1 VIGWWLSSNFPLRAG
16 AVSDRTFLEE
26 ISIRSI
32 GVIEH
37 STLEISPGLTVLT
50 GETGAGK
57 TMILTALNLI
67 LGGKSDSSLVRKGSE
82 RLVASGS
89 FSVPKSLQDSFE
101 EHGLQVEDG
110 QLILT
115 RTVNADGKSK
125 ATSNAISV
133 PSSALAAASENLVE
147 VHAQAANLNM
157 TKAAKQRDLLDRF
170 GGKELH
176 SALVKYQSELA
187 NYHELKSRITAMKKS
202 IDSRDAQ
209 LSELR
214 EFAAVMGKLKLER
227 GELQEIT
234 TEIGRL
240 SSVEDLR
247 MAAQNASSVIE
258 EEESGSLTTLGIT
271 RKSLDSVRAKDPQIE
286 ELYQRVSEAFFLVDD
301 AKGVLASYLAN
312 LEADPAR
319 LDYLNARKAE
329 INALIKKHGGSQSS
343 DDELIALIERFESS
357 KNAIADLEGGDERLK
372 ELESELIGIKK
383 KLVAAAKS
391 LTSIRSENAG
401 KLSKEVTKEIQQLS
415 MPHTSFHCQVQ
426 SADYSALKESDFTA
440 LGCDEITMLIQ
451 SHKDGPLVPLAKGAS
466 GGEMSRVML
475 ALEVVLAATHPV
487 GTYVFDEVDAGVGGK
502 AAIEVGRRLHAL
514 SQHAQVIVVTH
525 LPQVAA
531 WADSHFV
538 VTKNSDGSVTESNVR
553 KVVKEDRVEEIAR
566 MLAGMESSTSA
577 REHATE
583 LLELPLSK
591 R

>member
-1 VIGWWLSSNFPLRAG
+1 
-16 AVSDRTFLEE
+16 VSDRTFLEE

-37 STLEISPGLTVLT
+37 STIEISPGLTVLT

-89 FSVPKSLQDSFE
+89 FSVPKSLHSSFE
-101 EHGLQVEDG
+101 ENGLQIEDG

-125 ATSNAISV
+125 ATSNAIAV
-133 PSSALAAASENLVE
+133 PSSVLAAASENLVE

-170 GGKELH
+170 GGKSLH
-176 SALVKYQSELA
+176 EALASYQRELA
-187 NYHELKSRITAMKKS
+187 SYHDLKVRIAAMKKS
-202 IDSRDAQ
+202 IDSRDAE
-209 LSELR
+209 LTALR
-214 EFAAVMGKLKLER
+214 EYATLMGKLKLER
-227 GELQEIT
+227 GELQEIS
-234 TEIGRL
+234 TEISRL

-247 MAAQNASSVIE
+247 LAAQSASSVIE
-258 EEESGSLTTLGIT
+258 EEESGSLTSLGIV

-301 AKGVLASYLAN
+301 AKGVLASYIAN
-312 LEADPAR
+312 LEADPTR
-319 LDYLNARKAE
+319 LDYLNSRKAE
-329 INALIKKHGGSQSS
+329 INALIKKYGGSNSP
-343 DDELIALIERFESS
+343 DDELVALIERFESS
-357 KNAIADLEGGDERLK
+357 RNAIADLEGGDERLK
-372 ELESELIGIKK
+372 ELENELGGIKK
-383 KLVAAAKS
+383 KLVMSAKS
-391 LTSIRSENAG
+391 LTSIRSESASR
-401 KLSKEVTKEIQQLS
+401 LSIEVTKEIQQLS
-415 MPHTSFHCQVQ
+415 MPHTSFHCQVNN
-426 SADYSALKESDFTA
+426 ADYNALKESDFTP
-440 LGCDEITMLIQ
+440 LGCDEVSMLIQ
-451 SHKDGPLVPLAKGAS
+451 GHKDGPLVPLAKGAS

-514 SQHAQVIVVTH
+514 SKHAQVIVVTH

-538 VTKNSDGSVTESNVR
+538 VTKNSDGSVTESNVT
-553 KVVKEDRVEEIAR
+553 KVVKEDRIEEIAR
-566 MLAGMESSTSA
+566 MLAGMESSVSA

>member
-1 VIGWWLSSNFPLRAG
+1 M
-16 AVSDRTFLEE
+16 SDRTFLEE

-57 TMILTALNLI
+57 TMILTALSLI

-89 FSVPKSLQDSFE
+89 FSVPRSLQNSFE
-101 EHGLQVEDG
+101 ENGLQVEDG

-125 ATSNAISV
+125 ATSNAIAV
-133 PSSALAAASENLVE
+133 PSSVLAAASENLVE

-157 TKAAKQRDLLDRF
+157 TKSAKQRDLLDRF
-170 GGKELH
+170 GGKALN
-176 SALVKYQSELA
+176 SALMNYQSELA
-187 NYHELKSRITAMKKS
+187 NYHDLKSRISAMKKS

-209 LSELR
+209 LVELR

-247 MAAQNASSVIE
+247 LAAQSASSVIE

-271 RKSLDSVRAKDPQIE
+271 RKSLDSVRAKDPQIDD
-286 ELYQRVSEAFFLVDD
+286 LYQRVSEAFFLVDD
-301 AKGVLASYLAN
+301 AKSVLASYISN

-319 LDYLNARKAE
+319 LEYLNSRKAE
-329 INALIKKHGGSQSS
+329 TNALIKKYGGAQSA

-372 ELESELIGIKK
+372 ELETELVGIKK
-383 KLVAAAKS
+383 KLVTAAKS
-391 LTSIRSENAG
+391 LTSLRSENAA
-401 KLSKEVTKEIQQLS
+401 KLSKEVSKEIQQLS
-415 MPHTSFHCQVQ
+415 MPHTSFHCQVN
-426 SADYSALKESDFTA
+426 SADYNALKESDFTVF
-440 LGCDEITMLIQ
+440 GCDEIVMLIQ
-451 SHKDGPLVPLAKGAS
+451 GHKDGPLVPLAKGAS

-514 SQHAQVIVVTH
+514 SKHAQVIVVTH

-538 VTKNSDGSVTESNVR
+538 VTKNSDGSVTESNVT
-553 KVVKEDRVEEIAR
+553 KVVKEDRIEEIAR
-566 MLAGMESSTSA
+566 MLAGMESSVSA

-583 LLELPLSK
+583 LLELPLLK

>member
-1 VIGWWLSSNFPLRAG
+1 M
-16 AVSDRTFLEE
+16 SDRTFLEE

-37 STLEISPGLTVLT
+37 STLEISRGLTVLT

-82 RLVASGS
+82 RLVASGC

-176 SALVKYQSELA
+176 SSLVNYQSELA
-187 NYHELKSRITAMKKS
+187 NYHELKSRIAAMKKS

-301 AKGVLASYLAN
+301 AKGVLASYIAN

-329 INALIKKHGGSQSS
+329 INSLIKKYGGSQSA

-372 ELESELIGIKK
+372 ELETELVGIKK
-383 KLVAAAKS
+383 KLVATAKS
-391 LTSIRSENAG
+391 LTSIRSDSAT
-401 KLSKEVTKEIQQLS
+401 KLSKEVTKEVQQLS

-426 SADYSALKESDFTA
+426 SADYNALKESDFTA
-440 LGCDEITMLIQ
+440 LGCDEIAMLIQ
-451 SHKDGPLVPLAKGAS
+451 GHKDGPQVPLAKGAS

>member
-1 VIGWWLSSNFPLRAG
+1 M
-16 AVSDRTFLEE
+16 SDRTFLEE

-101 EHGLQVEDG
+101 AHGLQVEDG

-170 GGKELH
+170 GGKELQ
-176 SALVKYQSELA
+176 SALVNYQSELA
-187 NYHELKSRITAMKKS
+187 NYHELKSRISAMKKS

-209 LSELR
+209 LGELR

-227 GELQEIT
+227 GELQEII

-301 AKGVLASYLAN
+301 AKGVLASYIAN

-329 INALIKKHGGSQSS
+329 INALIKKYGGSQSA
-343 DDELIALIERFESS
+343 DDELTSLIERFESS

-372 ELESELIGIKK
+372 ELETELVGIKK
-383 KLVAAAKS
+383 KLVVAAKS

-401 KLSKEVTKEIQQLS
+401 KLSKEVSKEIQQLS

-426 SADYSALKESDFTA
+426 SADYNALKESDFTA
-440 LGCDEITMLIQ
+440 LGCDEIAMLIQ
-451 SHKDGPLVPLAKGAS
+451 GHKDGPLVPLAKGAS

-583 LLELPLSK
+583 LLDLPLSK

>member
-1 VIGWWLSSNFPLRAG
+1 
-16 AVSDRTFLEE
+16 VSDRTFLEE

-89 FSVPKSLQDSFE
+89 FSVPNSLKDSFE
-101 EHGLQVEDG
+101 ENGLQVEDG

-157 TKAAKQRDLLDRF
+157 TKAFKQRDLLDRF

-176 SALVKYQSELA
+176 SALINYQSELA
-187 NYHELKSRITAMKKS
+187 NYHELKSRIFAMKKS
-202 IDSRDAQ
+202 IDSKDAQ
-209 LSELR
+209 LVELR

-234 TEIGRL
+234 SEIARL

-247 MAAQNASSVIE
+247 LAAQNASSVIE
-258 EEESGSLTTLGIT
+258 EEESGSLTTLGII

-286 ELYQRVSEAFFLVDD
+286 ELYQKVSEAFFLVDD
-301 AKGVLASYLAN
+301 AKGVLASYIAN

-319 LDYLNARKAE
+319 LDYLNSRKAE
-329 INALIKKHGGSQSS
+329 INALIKKYGGSQSA
-343 DDELIALIERFESS
+343 DDELVSLIERFESS
-357 KNAIADLEGGDERLK
+357 KNAIADLEGGDERLR
-372 ELESELIGIKK
+372 ELETELVGIKK
-383 KLVAAAKS
+383 RLVIAAKS
-391 LTSIRSENAG
+391 LTSIRSESAA

-426 SADYSALKESDFTA
+426 SADYNSLKESDFTA
-440 LGCDEITMLIQ
+440 LGCDEIAMLIQ
-451 SHKDGPLVPLAKGAS
+451 GHKDGPLVPLAKGAS

>member
-1 VIGWWLSSNFPLRAG
+1 M
-16 AVSDRTFLEE
+16 SDRTFLEE

-89 FSVPKSLQDSFE
+89 FSVPNSLKDSFE
-101 EHGLQVEDG
+101 ENGLQVEDG

-157 TKAAKQRDLLDRF
+157 TKASKQRDLLDRF

-176 SALVKYQSELA
+176 SALINYQSELA
-187 NYHELKSRITAMKKS
+187 NYHELKARIFAMKKS
-202 IDSRDAQ
+202 IDSKDAQ
-209 LSELR
+209 LVELR

-234 TEIGRL
+234 SEIARL

-258 EEESGSLTTLGIT
+258 EEESGSLTTLGII

-286 ELYQRVSEAFFLVDD
+286 ELYQKVSEAFFLVDD
-301 AKGVLASYLAN
+301 AKGVLASYIVN

-319 LDYLNARKAE
+319 LDYLNSRKAE
-329 INALIKKHGGSQSS
+329 INALIKKYGGSQSA
-343 DDELIALIERFESS
+343 DDELVSLIERFESS
-357 KNAIADLEGGDERLK
+357 KNAIADLEGGDERLR
-372 ELESELIGIKK
+372 ELETELVGIKK
-383 KLVAAAKS
+383 RLVIAAKS
-391 LTSIRSENAG
+391 LTSIRSESAA

-426 SADYSALKESDFTA
+426 SADYNSLKESDFTA
-440 LGCDEITMLIQ
+440 LGCDEIAMLIQ
-451 SHKDGPLVPLAKGAS
+451 GHKDGPLVPLAKGAS